1 MSCNKGYFVGG
12 LFVGTIIGG
21 ALGILLAPSSGEET
35 RRKIKDGAQD
45 TFGDAYD
52 QAVEY
57 GENLKEQL
65 QDMTCLLYTS

>member
-21 ALGILLAPSSGEET
+21 ALGILLAPTSGEET

-45 TFGDAYD
+45 VYKRQAFGR
-52 QAVEY
+52 V
-57 GENLKEQL
+57 KSK
-65 QDMTCLLYTS
+65 CVSILLL

>member
-52 QAVEY
+52 QARLLTPSTV
-57 GENLKEQL
+57 LKTPPKTL
-65 QDMTCLLYTS
+65 